1 MDFVSFLG
9 RHKRVFLLSGIGICI
24 LAIVFTINPNIGTNI
39 FSSALT
45 YVVTPVQRGLNAS
58 VSWVQGH
65 FSALTNNQRLIN
77 ENRELHAELNR
88 LQFENFR
95 LALAAEENEA
105 LNTALNMHTQY
116 AHLSTMGAR
125 VIGQD
130 PNDFQRS
137 FHIDRGAN
145 DGLEVSMAVIANGG
159 LAGVT
164 GYVSPTR
171 TQFFSVLD
179 RRFSAHVVAPR
190 TGDLG
195 IATGHSAYMNEGLMR
210 INHIEAA
217 AQIMPGDE
225 ILTSSYSV
233 IFPAGILV
241 GEVVSIHT
249 NPDGLTRY
257 ALLRP
262 VADVNNLEIVL
273 VVNEVLGDD

>member
-1 MDFVSFLG
+1 VVDFFAKK
-9 RHKRVFLLSGIGICI
+9 KRAFLLAGIGVCI
-24 LAIVFTINPNIGTNI
+24 IAIIFTINPSIGTNI

-45 YVVTPVQRGLNAS
+45 YVITPAQRGLNSSIAWGS
-58 VSWVQGH
+58 GH
-65 FSALTNNQRLIN
+65 FSALTNNQRLIT
-77 ENRELHAELNR
+77 ENRELAAEINR

-105 LNTALNMHTQY
+105 LNIALNMHTQY

-130 PNDFQRS
+130 PNDFRRS
-137 FHIDRGAN
+137 FHIDRGSS
-145 DGLEVSMAVIANGG
+145 DGIETDMAVIANGG

-164 GYVSPTR
+164 IYASPTR
-171 TQFFSVLD
+171 TQFASVLD
-179 RRFSAHVVAPR
+179 SRFSVAVVAPR
-190 TGDLG
+190 TGDVG
-195 IATGHSAYMNEGLMR
+195 FARGHSAHMNDGLMR
-210 INHIEAA
+210 INHIEAG

-241 GEVVSIHT
+241 GEVVSVHT

-262 VADVNNLEIVL
+262 VADVDNLEIVL
-273 VVNEVLGDD
+273 VVKK

>member
-1 MDFVSFLG
+1 MVDFFAKK
-9 RHKRVFLLSGIGICI
+9 KRAFLLAGIGVCI
-24 LAIVFTINPNIGTNI
+24 IAIIFTINPSIGTNI

-45 YVVTPVQRGLNAS
+45 YVITPAQRGLNSSIAWGS
-58 VSWVQGH
+58 GH
-65 FSALTNNQRLIN
+65 FSALTNNQRLIT
-77 ENRELHAELNR
+77 ENRELAAEINR

-105 LNTALNMHTQY
+105 LNIALNMHTQY

-130 PNDFQRS
+130 PNDFRRS
-137 FHIDRGAN
+137 FHIDRGSS
-145 DGLEVSMAVIANGG
+145 DGIETDMAVIANGG

-164 GYVSPTR
+164 IYASPTR
-171 TQFFSVLD
+171 TQFASVLD
-179 RRFSAHVVAPR
+179 SRFSVAVVAPR
-190 TGDLG
+190 TGDVG
-195 IATGHSAYMNEGLMR
+195 FARGHSAHMNDGLMR
-210 INHIEAA
+210 INHIEAG

-241 GEVVSIHT
+241 GEVVSVHT

-262 VADVNNLEIVL
+262 VADVDNLEIVL
-273 VVNEVLGDD
+273 VVKK